1 MAAPVLYL
9 LGSAAPPVLDM
20 AKVIT
25 QAQDRGWDVLL
36 GLTPTA
42 ADWLRDDLAA
52 LEELTGHPVKSRY
65 RRPGEP
71 DVLPPADVILLAPA
85 TLNSIN
91 SLALG
96 ITTSWAIGYAAEA
109 IGKRIPLLVMPCT
122 NTALTAHPQFYRSV
136 ETLRGAG
143 VRVLLGEG
151 FYVPNAPGFGDPA
164 TYPWTAALDALRSA
178 S

>member
-1 MAAPVLYL
+1 MPAPVLYL
-9 LGSAAPPVLDM
+9 LGSAAPPILD
-20 AKVIT
+20 ATKVIT
-25 QAQDRGWDVLL
+25 QAQARGWDVVL

-42 ADWLRDDLAA
+42 ADWLHGDLAY

-71 DVLPPADVILLAPA
+71 NPLPPADTILFAPA

-122 NTALTAHPQFYRSV
+122 NTALTAHPQFDRSI
-136 ETLRGAG
+136 EALRGAG
-143 VRVLLGEG
+143 VRVLLGG
-151 FYVPNAPGFGDPA
+151 GCYVPNEPGMGNPA
-164 TYPWTAALDALRSA
+164 AYPWDAALEALR
-178 S
+178 